1 MGRSCKTR
9 GMTDQELRDFWAV
22 FDLRNKTD
30 WYYYHVFR
38 LQYLTA
44 LRVSDMLMLSKYDV
58 RNKHFNIQE
67 LKTRKVREV
76 YLCDEAFTLANQL
89 ASLTDYYLLTVR
101 DSSSYRRAIKNYA
114 RKAGIDADR
123 ISTHSMRK
131 SIANK
136 IALLKGVKVASK
148 LLNHSKLSTTEKYL
162 DDSYKSIQ
170 EGIDIIS
177 RSS

>member
-22 FDLRNKTD
+22 FDLRDKID

-44 LRVSDMLMLSKYDV
+44 LRISDMLQLTKSEVK
-58 RNKHFNIQE
+58 NKHFNIQE
-67 LKTRKVREV
+67 LKTRKIREV
-76 YLCDEAFTLANQL
+76 YLCDEAFVLANQL
-89 ASLTDYYLLTVR
+89 AELTDYYLLTAR
-101 DSSSYRRAIKNYA
+101 DSSTYRRSVKKYA
-114 RKAGIDADR
+114 GRAGIDTDR

-136 IALLKGVKVASK
+136 IALIKGLKVASK
-148 LLNHSKLSTTEKYL
+148 LLNHSKLDTTEKYL
-162 DDSYKSIQ
+162 DDSYKSIK